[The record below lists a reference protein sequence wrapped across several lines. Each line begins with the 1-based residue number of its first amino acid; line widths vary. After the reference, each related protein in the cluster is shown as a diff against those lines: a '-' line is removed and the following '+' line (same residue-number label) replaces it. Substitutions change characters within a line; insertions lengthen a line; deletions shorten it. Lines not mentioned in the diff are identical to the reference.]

1 MVKHIIFRVNSQ
13 QVWGIDQQ
21 FNRKKQKIKKNPDAG
36 GCRSVTTRLLCQEVQ
51 NIIPHASSLLIT
63 SSHIVGGKDHTA
75 GLARFTWIV
84 TSFWTSIPRSSSPGF
99 QGEGS
104 LCWLVMIVW
113 TGSGPLTDEGSR
125 SVISDA
131 ALSSSASCRVE
142 LVSLVYRVL
151 LGNRGALSP
160 GSSWPGI
167 TKLKRRLV
175 ILVSP

>member
-1 MVKHIIFRVNSQ
+1 MRASADQSQHACSVKKSNKLSHM
-13 QVWGIDQQ
+13 QV
-21 FNRKKQKIKKNPDAG
+21 R
-36 GCRSVTTRLLCQEVQ
+36 C
-51 NIIPHASSLLIT
+51 SLHL
-63 SSHIVGGKDHTA
+63 HIVRGKDHTA
-75 GLARFTWIV
+75 GLACFTWIV

-104 LCWLVMIVW
+104 LCWLVMVVW

-142 LVSLVYRVL
+142 LVSLVYRAL